1 MLTLLKWIGTAGG
14 VTGAI
19 LLALNID
26 VSGWGFVAF
35 LVGSGGWMAAG
46 LIQRETSLW
55 LLNLVF
61 TITNVIGI
69 YRWLIA

>member
-1 MLTLLKWIGTAGG
+1 VLTLLKWIGTAGG

-19 LLALNID
+19 LLALNIE

-35 LVGSGGWMAAG
+35 LIGSGGWMAAG